1 MVSVRHERL
10 SDVPAREALLD
21 RAFGE
26 ARFAKTCERLRVGRL
41 PAAGLSLV
49 ATDDGRVVGTVRL
62 WHISTGFDRPALLLG
77 PLAVDPECRSRGI
90 GAALMNRA
98 IAEARRRGHRIIL
111 LVGDEPYYA
120 KFGFSAAAT
129 GSLSLPGPY
138 EAHRLL
144 GLALQDAPLAA
155 ELGEGLVRATGR
167 AAARLADGTGAAPP
181 AAARGT
187 VTRRLISS
195 VM

>member
-1 MVSVRHERL
+1 MVTIRHERPC
-10 SDVPAREALLD
+10 DVPVREALLD
-21 RAFGE
+21 PAFGE

-41 PAAGLSLV
+41 PAVGLSLV

-62 WHISTGFDRPALLLG
+62 WHVSTGFDRPALLLG
-77 PLAVDPECRSRGI
+77 PLAVGPECRSRGI
-90 GAALMNRA
+90 GAALMDRA
-98 IAEARRRGHRIIL
+98 ITEARRRGHRIIL

-129 GSLSLPGPY
+129 GGLSLPGPY

-144 GLALQDAPLAA
+144 GLALQDQSLAA

-167 AAARLADGTGAAPP
+167 AAARLADGTGAVP
-181 AAARGT
+181 
-187 VTRRLISS
+187 TRRRKAGLSHAA
-195 VM
+195 

>member
-1 MVSVRHERL
+1 MVTIRHERPP
-10 SDVPAREALLD
+10 DVPAREALLD
-21 RAFGE
+21 RAFGG
-26 ARFAKTCERLRVGRL
+26 ARFAKTCERLRVGRM

-49 ATDDGRVVGTVRL
+49 ATADGRVVGTVRL
-62 WHISTGFDRPALLLG
+62 WHISAGFDRPALLLG

-98 IAEARRRGHRIIL
+98 LSEARRRGHRIIL

-129 GSLSLPGPY
+129 GGLSLPGPY
-138 EAHRLL
+138 EANRLL
-144 GLALQDAPLAA
+144 GLALQDRPLAA

-167 AAARLADGTGAAPP
+167 AASRFADGTGASP
-181 AAARGT
+181 ARRGKAGLSR
-187 VTRRLISS
+187 VA
-195 VM
+195 

>member
-1 MVSVRHERL
+1 MVTIRHERP
-10 SDVPAREALLD
+10 SDVPAREVLLD

-26 ARFAKTCERLRVGRL
+26 ARFAKTCGRLRVGRL
-41 PAAGLSLV
+41 PAAGLSLI
-49 ATDDGRVVGTVRL
+49 ATDDGRVAGTVRL
-62 WHISTGFDRPALLLG
+62 WHVTTGLDRPALLLG
-77 PLAVDPECRSRGI
+77 PLAVDPDCRSRGI

-129 GSLSLPGPY
+129 GGLSLPGPY
-138 EAHRLL
+138 EADRLL
-144 GLALQDAPLAA
+144 GLALQAQPLAA

-167 AAARLADGTGAAPP
+167 AAPRGSDGTGAVP
-181 AAARGT
+181 
-187 VTRRLISS
+187 TRRRKAGLSHAA
-195 VM
+195 

>member
-1 MVSVRHERL
+1 VVAIRHERL

-21 RAFGE
+21 HSFGE
-26 ARFAKTCERLRVGRL
+26 DRFAKTCERLRVGRM
-41 PAAGLSLV
+41 PAAGLALI

-62 WHISTGFDRPALLLG
+62 WHVSTGFDRPALLLG
-77 PLAVDPECRSRGI
+77 PLAVDPDCRSRGI

-111 LVGDEPYYA
+111 LVGDAPYYA

-129 GSLSLPGPY
+129 GNLSLPGPY
-138 EAHRLL
+138 EPHRLL
-144 GLALQDAPLAA
+144 GLALQGESLAA

-167 AAARLADGTGAAPP
+167 AAPRVADGTASPVRRRKAGLSHAA
-181 AAARGT
+181 
-187 VTRRLISS
+187 
-195 VM
+195 

>member
-1 MVSVRHERL
+1 MVTIRHERP
-10 SDVPAREALLD
+10 SDVPVREALLD

-98 IAEARRRGHRIIL
+98 ISEARRRGHRIIL

-144 GLALQDAPLAA
+144 GLALQDQPLAA
-155 ELGEGLVRATGR
+155 ELGDGLVRATGR
-167 AAARLADGTGAAPP
+167 AAARLTDGTLAVP
-181 AAARGT
+181 
-187 VTRRLISS
+187 TRRRKVGLSHAA
-195 VM
+195 

>member
-1 MVSVRHERL
+1 MVAIRHERP
-10 SDVPAREALLD
+10 SDVPAREVLLD

-26 ARFAKTCERLRVGRL
+26 TRFAKTCERLRVGRL
-41 PAAGLSLV
+41 PAAGLSLI

-129 GSLSLPGPY
+129 GGLSLPGPY
-138 EAHRLL
+138 EADRLL
-144 GLALQDAPLAA
+144 GLALQDRSLAA

-167 AAARLADGTGAAPP
+167 AASRVADGTGAFP
-181 AAARGT
+181 ARRRKAGLSHAA
-187 VTRRLISS
+187 
-195 VM
+195 

>member
-1 MVSVRHERL
+1 MVTIRHERP
-10 SDVPAREALLD
+10 SDVPAREELLD

-26 ARFAKTCERLRVGRL
+26 ARFAKTCERLRVGRM

-62 WHISTGFDRPALLLG
+62 WHISAGFDRPALLLG

-129 GSLSLPGPY
+129 GALSLPGPY
-138 EAHRLL
+138 EADRLL
-144 GLALQDAPLAA
+144 GLALQDQSLAA
-155 ELGEGLVRATGR
+155 ELAEGLIRATGR
-167 AAARLADGTGAAPP
+167 TAPRVTDGTVPAQRRKAGLSHAA
-181 AAARGT
+181 
-187 VTRRLISS
+187 
-195 VM
+195 

>member
-1 MVSVRHERL
+1 MVAIRHERP
-10 SDVPAREALLD
+10 SDASARETLLD

-26 ARFAKTCERLRVGRL
+26 ARFAKTCERLRVGRM

-49 ATDDGRVVGTVRL
+49 ATEDGRVVGTVRL
-62 WHISTGFDRPALLLG
+62 WHVSTGFDRAALLLG

-90 GAALMNRA
+90 GAALMSRA
-98 IAEARRRGHRIIL
+98 VAEARRRGHRIIL

-129 GSLSLPGPY
+129 GGLSLPGPY
-138 EAHRLL
+138 ETNRLL
-144 GLALQDAPLAA
+144 GLALQDQPLAA

-167 AAARLADGTGAAPP
+167 ASARLAE
-181 AAARGT
+181 GT
-187 VTRRLISS
+187 VPTRRRKAGLSHAA
-195 VM
+195 

>member
-1 MVSVRHERL
+1 MVAICHERP
-10 SDVPAREALLD
+10 SDVPAREVLLD

-26 ARFAKTCERLRVGRL
+26 ARFAKTCERLRVGRV

-49 ATDDGRVVGTVRL
+49 ATDEGRVVGTVRL
-62 WHISTGFDRPALLLG
+62 WHISAGLDRPALLLG

-98 IAEARRRGHRIIL
+98 VAEARRRGHRIIL

-129 GSLSLPGPY
+129 GGLLLPGPY
-138 EAHRLL
+138 EADRLL
-144 GLALQDAPLAA
+144 GLALQDRSLAA

-167 AAARLADGTGAAPP
+167 AASRAADGTGVYP
-181 AAARGT
+181 AA
-187 VTRRLISS
+187 RRRKGGLSHAA
-195 VM
+195 

>member
-1 MVSVRHERL
+1 MVTIRHERP

-26 ARFAKTCERLRVGRL
+26 ARFAKTCERLRVGRV

-62 WHISTGFDRPALLLG
+62 WHVSTGFDRPALLLG

-90 GAALMNRA
+90 GAALMTRA
-98 IAEARRRGHRIIL
+98 IGDARRRGHRIIL

-120 KFGFSAAAT
+120 RFGFSAAAT
-129 GSLSLPGPY
+129 GGLSLPGPY

-144 GLALQDAPLAA
+144 GLALHDQPLAA
-155 ELGEGLVRATGR
+155 ELGEGIVRATGR
-167 AAARLADGTGAAPP
+167 AASRVADGTGVSPARRRKAGLSHAA
-181 AAARGT
+181 
-187 VTRRLISS
+187 
-195 VM
+195 

>member
-1 MVSVRHERL
+1 MVTIRHERP
-10 SDVPAREALLD
+10 SDVPTREALLD
-21 RAFGE
+21 RAFGA
-26 ARFAKTCERLRVGRL
+26 ARFAKTCERLRVGRM

-49 ATDDGRVVGTVRL
+49 ATDDGRVLGTVRL

-90 GAALMNRA
+90 GAALMGRA
-98 IAEARRRGHRIIL
+98 IGEARRRGHRIIL

-144 GLALQDAPLAA
+144 GLALQDQPLAA

-167 AAARLADGTGAAPP
+167 AAPRVGDGTGVVP
-181 AAARGT
+181 
-187 VTRRLISS
+187 TRRRKAGLSHAA
-195 VM
+195 

>member
-1 MVSVRHERL
+1 M
-10 SDVPAREALLD
+10 
-21 RAFGE
+21 
-26 ARFAKTCERLRVGRL
+26 
-41 PAAGLSLV
+41 
-49 ATDDGRVVGTVRL
+49 RL
-62 WHISTGFDRPALLLG
+62 WHVSTGFDRPALLLG

-90 GAALMNRA
+90 GAALMDRA
-98 IAEARRRGHRIIL
+98 ITEARRRGHRIIL

-144 GLALQDAPLAA
+144 GLGLQDQSLAA

-167 AAARLADGTGAAPP
+167 AAARLADGTGAVPSRRRKAGLSH
-181 AAARGT
+181 AA
-187 VTRRLISS
+187 
-195 VM
+195 